1 MGLKDKTSLYD
12 LVPGTNDPIGN
23 FEDSTPTKFGSEEGK
38 KIGKQDL
45 HVHLL
50 ENQYNYNYNGAIGR
64 SPSDVNGGE
73 YDLNGQPGPSFNL
86 GMSSTLQ
93 PDSLLTVYNG
103 VQGGSPFTAGP
114 VPLPGHFADL
124 DGGLPST
131 GKYQNN
137 LPDGGVY

>member
-12 LVPGTNDPIGN
+12 LVPEPNAPVGN
-23 FEDSTPTKFGSEEGK
+23 FEDSIPTEFGSEEGK

-50 ENQYNYNYNGAIGR
+50 ENQYQYNYNGAIGI
-64 SPSDVNGGE
+64 SPLNPNGGE

-86 GMSSTLQ
+86 GQDSTLQ
-93 PDSLLTVYNG
+93 PDSLLNVYNNS
-103 VQGGSPFTAGP
+103 QLNYTAPQNGNP
-114 VPLPGHFADL
+114 VSQDL
-124 DGGLPST
+124 NGGLPST
-131 GKYQNN
+131 GKYQDN